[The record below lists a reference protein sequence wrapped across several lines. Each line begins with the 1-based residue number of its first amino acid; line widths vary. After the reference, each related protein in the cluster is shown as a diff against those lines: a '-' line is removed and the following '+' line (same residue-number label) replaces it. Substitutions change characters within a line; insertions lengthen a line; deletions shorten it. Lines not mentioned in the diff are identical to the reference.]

1 MGVLYIG
8 RTKVG
13 EFVTPNKYNLTL
25 TGINGTTIGS
35 GLYNVET
42 PITIEA
48 IPDIGYN
55 FVKWSDGNQDNPRV
69 LKITSELTL
78 EAIFEEKGII
88 HYTATE
94 DLRTLVPQQL
104 GVISLVQENCT
115 YDENTGQGKLT
126 YNGDITTLQEYSF
139 QELPQLT
146 SIELPNTILQIS
158 NYSFQNCTGLTE
170 ITIPKSVT
178 TLGTNL
184 CLGCSSITTI
194 IFNAEKCSAND
205 PFGNIRSQI
214 SKVIFGDGV
223 QTIPDSLCLN
233 FNNLYEI
240 NLPKS
245 LTTIGTSSFSNTS
258 ISKLI
263 LPDNFISLG
272 TNAFKNV
279 TTLNEI
285 YIPRSFKIS
294 NAYSFT
300 GCTNL
305 RKVYYEGTLEDWLNI
320 KFAEQGNPTN
330 NGASLFLQ
338 NKKLE
343 GTVIIP
349 DSITHI
355 NTDALRGT
363 LYITEIIIPN
373 SVVYIGTFAFL
384 GCKNIQYI
392 TLSNSITQLNGYT
405 FYGCDLQELV
415 LPDSIIKL
423 GTAEFYQNTNLKEI
437 TISNSV
443 TSIGNSAFFGCS
455 GLTSIT
461 IPNSVTSIR
470 NYAFYDCSGLTS
482 GAIGNSVTSIGKDA
496 FCGCSSLT
504 SVNIPNSVTSIG
516 WEAFFNCRGLISV
529 TIPNS
534 VTSISG
540 YAFQLCTNLTSLIY
554 EGTIEQWNSISKGA
568 GVFQGTPLT
577 KVTCSDGE
585 VSLI

>member
-35 GLYNVET
+35 GLYNVDT

-139 QELPQLT
+139 QDLPQLT

-170 ITIPKSVT
+170 ITIPISVT

-194 IFNAEKCSAND
+194 IFNAEKCSANN
-205 PFGNIRSQI
+205 PFSQICSQI

-223 QTIPDSLCLN
+223 QLISVGLCSN
-233 FNNLYEI
+233 FSNLYEI
-240 NLPKS
+240 SLPKS
-245 LTTIGTSSFSNTS
+245 LTNIGQNAFSKTS
-258 ISKLI
+258 ISKI
-263 LPDNFISLG
+263 VFPDGFYQLDA
-272 TNAFKNV
+272 NAFTSV
-279 TTLNEI
+279 TTLSEV
-285 YIPRSFKIS
+285 YIRRSFKIS
-294 NAYSFT
+294 NTNSFA

-305 RKVYYEGTLEDWLNI
+305 RNVYYEGTLEDWLNI
-320 KFAEQGNPTN
+320 KFADQGNPTN

-343 GTVIIP
+343 GIVIIP

-355 NTDALRGT
+355 NTNALRGT
-363 LYITEIIIPN
+363 LYITEIIIPK
-373 SVVYIGTFAFL
+373 SVIYIGEAAFYNCIDL
-384 GCKNIQYI
+384 QYI
-392 TLSNSITQLNGYT
+392 TLPDTVTQLKGYT
-405 FYGCDLQELV
+405 FYGCNLQELV
-415 LPDSIIKL
+415 LPDSITTI
-423 GTAEFYQNTNLKEI
+423 GSYEFYENVNLKKVS
-437 TISNSV
+437 ISNSV
-443 TSIGNSAFFGCS
+443 TSIGSSAFYKCS
-455 GLTSIT
+455 GLTSVTIGNSVTSLGGRAFYSCTNLTSIT
-461 IPNSVTSIR
+461 IPVSVTTFGTYLFQR
-470 NYAFYDCSGLTS
+470 
-482 GAIGNSVTSIGKDA
+482 
-496 FCGCSSLT
+496 CSSLST
-504 SVNIPNSVTSIG
+504 
-516 WEAFFNCRGLISV
+516 
-529 TIPNS
+529 
-534 VTSISG
+534 
-540 YAFQLCTNLTSLIY
+540 LIY
-554 EGTIEQWNSISKGA
+554 EGTIEQWNSISKG
-568 GVFQGTPLT
+568 GGWSYETPLT

>member
-35 GLYNVET
+35 GLYNADT

-88 HYTATE
+88 HYTASE

-139 QELPQLT
+139 QDLSQLT

-194 IFNAEKCSAND
+194 IFNAEKCSANN
-205 PFGNIRSQI
+205 PFSQICSQI
-214 SKVIFGDGV
+214 SKVIFGNGV
-223 QTIPDSLCLN
+223 QTIPNSLCLN

-245 LTTIGTSSFSNTS
+245 LTNIRQNAFSKTS
-258 ISKLI
+258 ISKI
-263 LPDNFISLG
+263 VFPDGFYQLDA
-272 TNAFKNV
+272 NAFTSV
-279 TTLNEI
+279 TTLSEV

-294 NAYSFT
+294 NANSFS

-305 RKVYYEGTLEDWLNI
+305 RKVYYNGTLEDWLNI

-373 SVVYIGTFAFL
+373 SVVYIGVAAFYNCNDL
-384 GCKNIQYI
+384 QYI
-392 TLSNSITQLNGYT
+392 TIPDTVTQLKGYT
-405 FYGCDLQELV
+405 FYGCNLQELV
-415 LPDSIIKL
+415 LPDSITTM
-423 GTAEFYQNTNLKEI
+423 GSYEFYGNINLKKVS
-437 TISNSV
+437 ISNSV
-443 TSIGNSAFFGCS
+443 TSIGQGAFQYCNS
-455 GLTSIT
+455 LTSVI
-461 IPNSVTSIR
+461 IPNSVTSIGKE
-470 NYAFYDCSGLTS
+470 AFAYCNGLTS
-482 GAIGNSVTSIGKDA
+482 VTIGNSVTSIGKSA
-496 FCGCSSLT
+496 FEGCSGLT
-504 SVNIPNSVTSIG
+504 
-516 WEAFFNCRGLISV
+516 SV

-534 VTSISG
+534 VTSIGDDAFYNCSGLTSVTIPNSVTIING
-540 YAFQLCTNLTSLIY
+540 YAFQLCTNLATLTY
-554 EGTIEQWNSISKGA
+554 EGTIEQWNSISKGV
-568 GVFQGTPLT
+568 GVFSGTPLT